1 MKYRI
6 DLQVPE
12 QHGPR
17 LQIKGVTINKVEGS
31 NDYEDMVNKPQ
42 INSVTLTGNKQW
54 EDLGA
59 EKISNEEILSLLE
72 KGED

>member
-6 DLQVPE
+6 DLQIPE

-17 LQIKGVTINKVEGS
+17 LAIKGIVVNKVEGS
-31 NDYEDMVNKPQ
+31 SDYEDLENKPQ

-59 EKISNEEILSLLE
+59 TKISNEEILSLLE
-72 KGED
+72 KGD